1 MTDSKDRVQALIRDS
16 PEEVQQVVAQVLRLE
31 QEKLY
36 LAQPRGIVQ
45 DITDL
50 VRKIVT

>member
-1 MTDSKDRVQALIRDS
+1 MTDTKDKIQALIRDS
-16 PEEVQQVVAQVLRLE
+16 SEEVQQVVAQVLRLE
-31 QEKLY
+31 QDKLF
-36 LAQPRGIVQ
+36 LAKPRGIVE